1 MFWELHEAT
10 KAQWIEATYLMSH
23 HCLVAQQS
31 QELSRR
37 CFCPQGKSEKPLLHT
52 ASLRESNAGAMTCYL
67 MWLFFSLFWGKHYPL
82 FHFFHFFGGKKK
94 NNSDKNSSKKIFQI
108 LMSWFG
114 YCFWLRL
121 FADQNISNPHIPYT
135 TKKKEEI
142 HFYLG
147 NKAG

>member
-1 MFWELHEAT
+1 MNWSNLFN
-10 KAQWIEATYLMSH
+10 
-23 HCLVAQQS
+23 VAPLFGRTA
-31 QELSRR
+31 EPRI
-37 CFCPQGKSEKPLLHT
+37 KSEMFLSPGQV
-52 ASLRESNAGAMTCYL
+52 RETIIAHSFSERIKCWSNDMLSHVAFFFPFLGKTL
-67 MWLFFSLFWGKHYPL
+67 PSFSFFSLLWGE
-82 FHFFHFFGGKKK
+82 KK

-135 TKKKEEI
+135 IKKKEEI

>member
-1 MFWELHEAT
+1 MNWSNLFN
-10 KAQWIEATYLMSH
+10 
-23 HCLVAQQS
+23 VAPLFGRTA
-31 QELSRR
+31 EPRI
-37 CFCPQGKSEKPLLHT
+37 KSEMFLSPGQVRETIT
-52 ASLRESNAGAMTCYL
+52 AHSFPERIKYWSNDMLAHVAF
-67 MWLFFSLFWGKHYPL
+67 FFSFFLGKHYPL
-82 FHFFHFFGGKKK
+82 FHFFHFFGGRKK